1 MVGSPR
7 SDHRGD
13 GPAGHDGQQGR
24 RGDSVQAAGQ
34 LGVLRVLAP
43 GGAPRER
50 GGTQRGL
57 PQVGVG
63 VGV

>member
-1 MVGSPR
+1 MVKGSDD
-7 SDHRGD
+7 SGD
-13 GPAGHDGQQGR
+13 GSVGHDGQQGW
-24 RGDSVQAAGQ
+24 RGDSVQAVGQ

-50 GGTQRGL
+50 GGTQCGL